1 MPKKA
6 IKPTAVKPTKAEIKK
21 GTKMEA
27 EEHKEVTK
35 GKKSIAKKI
44 ALDHL
49 VKEKMPTYYEELPK
63 MEKKLKARKSRK

>member
-1 MPKKA
+1 MAKKKI
-6 IKPTAVKPTKAEIKK
+6 IKPTRAEIKK
-21 GTKMEA
+21 GTRMEE
-27 EEHKEVTK
+27 EEHKDVTH

-63 MEKKLKARKSRK
+63 MEKKLKSKAKKKGK